1 MSQLKIDINGKSSR
15 NAYFTFAPPTRRIY
29 LKLIV
34 FSFFLSLLALIMAD
48 STSSSTSEA
57 NVHIIYTEKPTN
69 EEPKDYH
76 LRTLSSVLGSD
87 KAAKDALVYS
97 YKEAASGFSA
107 KLTLRKL
114 PKSPVRFFNYD
125 IYEKPGVIQVV
136 SSQTYQLPKPVG
148 ERVAE
153 TSEAKVHIIYTEK
166 PTDEE
171 PKVYHLRRLS
181 SVLGSEKAAEDA
193 LIYSYKEAAS
203 GFSAKLTPEQ
213 VAEIFKQPGV
223 VQVVSSQT

>member
-107 KLTLRKL
+107 KLTPAQVAKIS
-114 PKSPVRFFNYD
+114 K
-125 IYEKPGVIQVV
+125 KPGVIQVV

-213 VAEIFKQPGV
+213 VAKISKQPGV

>member
-1 MSQLKIDINGKSSR
+1 MAESSKSS
-15 NAYFTFAPPTRRIY
+15 TP
-29 LKLIV
+29 
-34 FSFFLSLLALIMAD
+34 
-48 STSSSTSEA
+48 EA

-76 LRTLSSVLGSD
+76 LRTLSSVLGSE

-107 KLTLRKL
+107 MLTPEQVAKIS
-114 PKSPVRFFNYD
+114 K
-125 IYEKPGVIQVV
+125 KPGVIQVV
-136 SSQTYQLPKPVG
+136 SSQTYQSPKPVG
-148 ERVAE
+148 ERVVAA
-153 TSEAKVHIIYTEK
+153 TSEPKVHIIYTEK
-166 PTDEE
+166 PTNEE
-171 PKVYHLRRLS
+171 PKKYHLRRLS
-181 SVLGSEKAAEDA
+181 SVLGSDKAAEEA

-213 VAEIFKQPGV
+213 VAEISKQPGV

>member
-1 MSQLKIDINGKSSR
+1 MAESSR
-15 NAYFTFAPPTRRIY
+15 
-29 LKLIV
+29 
-34 FSFFLSLLALIMAD
+34 
-48 STSSSTSEA
+48 SSTSEA
-57 NVHIIYTEKPTN
+57 NVHIIYTEKPIN

-87 KAAKDALVYS
+87 QAAKDALVYS

-107 KLTLRKL
+107 KLTPEQVAKIS
-114 PKSPVRFFNYD
+114 K
-125 IYEKPGVIQVV
+125 KPGVIQVV

-213 VAEIFKQPGV
+213 VAEISKQPGV

>member
-1 MSQLKIDINGKSSR
+1 
-15 NAYFTFAPPTRRIY
+15 
-29 LKLIV
+29 
-34 FSFFLSLLALIMAD
+34 MAD

-107 KLTLRKL
+107 KLTPAQVAKIS
-114 PKSPVRFFNYD
+114 K
-125 IYEKPGVIQVV
+125 KPGVIQVV

-213 VAEIFKQPGV
+213 VAEISKQPGV

>member
-107 KLTLRKL
+107 KLTPAQVAKIS
-114 PKSPVRFFNYD
+114 K
-125 IYEKPGVIQVV
+125 KPGVIQVV

-148 ERVAE
+148 
-153 TSEAKVHIIYTEK
+153 
-166 PTDEE
+166 
-171 PKVYHLRRLS
+171 
-181 SVLGSEKAAEDA
+181 GN
-193 LIYSYKEAAS
+193 
-203 GFSAKLTPEQ
+203 FKLT
-213 VAEIFKQPGV
+213 
-223 VQVVSSQT
+223 